1 VGEGDIDVAV
11 DGRYRDGIRKASL
24 EVTGDDLPIG
34 ISIDPIRIRERL
46 ASFWITA
53 GSFVVV
59 VVDDDEIERQTI
71 RKKDDLCNCCR
82 CKDSVP

>member
-34 ISIDPIRIRERL
+34 ISIDPIRTRERL
-46 ASFWITA
+46 ASFWIIA
-53 GSFVVV
+53 GPFDDDE
-59 VVDDDEIERQTI
+59 DDDEIERQTI